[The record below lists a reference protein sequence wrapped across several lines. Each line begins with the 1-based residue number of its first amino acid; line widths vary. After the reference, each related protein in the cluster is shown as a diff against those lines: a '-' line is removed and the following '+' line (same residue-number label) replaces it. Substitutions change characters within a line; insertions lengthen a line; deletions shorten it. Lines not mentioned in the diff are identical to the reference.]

1 MIICSRTIWS
11 ERCVKKKLKRVAC
24 GRKLTLCT
32 SHGTGE
38 EDIEGCSL
46 HHQVRFVLKI
56 FWKFH
61 LFPWISSSTEQI
73 PECWSSSGIVW
84 AQRSGSGQL
93 FVASGVPWVFHL
105 LPIFFLFVINN
116 FHLEA
121 SPFVVTLYT
130 SWNKEAAWIRPGDDF
145 VLTPPPSVSIC
156 FCICICTDPTTWY

>member
-1 MIICSRTIWS
+1 MCQKEAQKSCVWS
-11 ERCVKKKLKRVAC
+11 
-24 GRKLTLCT
+24 KLTLCT

-56 FWKFH
+56 FWNFH
-61 LFPWISSSTEQI
+61 FFPWISSSTEQI

-93 FVASGVPWVFHL
+93 FVASGAPWAFCQCL
-105 LPIFFLFVINN
+105 SFININ
-116 FHLEA
+116 FYLEA
-121 SPFVVTLYT
+121 PPFIVALYT

-145 VLTPPPSVSIC
+145 VLTPPPGVSIC
-156 FCICICTDPTTWY
+156 FVFVFVLTPPPGIFIYIVYL